1 MQNPKNPKANPIN
14 PNGNCID
21 LLLTLKTPHSF
32 RSGVLGF
39 LNEAAG
45 L

>member
-1 MQNPKNPKANPIN
+1 MQNPRNPKGNPIN
-14 PNGNCID
+14 PSSNCID
-21 LLLTLKTPHSF
+21 LLLTSKTSHSF
-32 RSGVLGF
+32 RSEVLGF